1 MPSGFHCQTCG
12 QYHDHVPMSFGAE
25 GPVYYLAMSEQ
36 ERSERCEHSTDLCVI
51 DQQHYFIRGRLEL
64 PIMGS
69 DKAFIWGVWC
79 SLSEESFKQTILRW
93 DATGREQDD
102 PMFGWLSTKLP
113 AYPETLNLKT
123 IVHPQPPGDRPLVIL
138 EETDHPLSIEQ
149 REGITMD
156 RVQEIAEA
164 VLHG

>member
-1 MPSGFHCQTCG
+1 MPGGFHCQTCG
-12 QYHDHVPMSFGAE
+12 QYHDDLPLSFGAE
-25 GPVYYLAMSEQ
+25 GPVYYLGMTEQ
-36 ERSERCEHSTDLCVI
+36 ERGDRCEHSTDLCVI
-51 DQQHYFIRGRLEL
+51 DEQHYFIRGHLEI
-64 PIMGS
+64 PIVDG
-69 DKAFIWGVWC
+69 DKVFIWGVWC

-93 DATGREQDD
+93 DALGREQDD

-123 IVHPQPPGDRPLVIL
+123 MVHPQPPGDRPLVIL

-149 REGITMD
+149 REGISMD